1 MRHAERHG
9 VYLSLTLL
17 QVKQMS
23 SEDTEHKD
31 LFKRNLSHGSLTAL
45 AGQVDAEAEFTVSLQ
60 AASPQG
66 VHSACSACRHP
77 ALFFS

>member
-1 MRHAERHG
+1 MRVH
-9 VYLSLTLL
+9 VCVSLSVL

-45 AGQVDAEAEFTVSLQ
+45 AGQVDAEAEFTVRQ
-60 AASPQG
+60 AAIPQATAPAG
-66 VHSACSACRHP
+66 RRLQPTSAP
-77 ALFFS
+77 F